1 MLAQEAAE
9 EVEMDAYVPSEGGY
23 AQVRHV
29 CAHDHTHTTC
39 VNTSFHT

>member
-9 EVEMDAYVPSEGGY
+9 ELEMDAYVPSEGGY
-23 AQVRHV
+23 AQVRHL

-39 VNTSFHT
+39 VNKSLHT